1 MKKTILFIV
10 SEYPS
15 RKSATSYAAESVIN
29 YLKERHNVIC
39 LAINGNEVDDVDVYL
54 LNRNKKQLRVKISP
68 RMIGLLDRM
77 QLMLT
82 SPIYPLAR
90 PIQTEKLKKKAME
103 ICADKKVDIVISVCL
118 PVESLMVGAYVKQKM
133 PSVKFIP
140 YFIDGYACGILPRY
154 LPSQYALKR
163 KIRFEHFVVEKA
175 DLVIRME
182 ASRKFYEQDK
192 DYWKQK
198 SVYLNPA
205 FLHKPARHSGRTDIF
220 EKGYINVLYTG
231 YLFLPDRNPEYI
243 IDALSRVSN
252 VCLIFIGKNEARSV
266 IDRMQNSFQGKIK
279 VFDFMPRE
287 QLIGL
292 MNEADV
298 FLNLGVA
305 NSNAIS
311 GKIFDYLSY
320 GKPIISTFFKEDDA
334 TLKYLRDYELACCI
348 DQCNT
353 SNELATE
360 LLKEF
365 FETKCGKRINYSEI
379 EKAYYSS
386 SPKAI
391 GDIIEQL

>member
-1 MKKTILFIV
+1 
-10 SEYPS
+10 
-15 RKSATSYAAESVIN
+15 
-29 YLKERHNVIC
+29 
-39 LAINGNEVDDVDVYL
+39 
-54 LNRNKKQLRVKISP
+54 
-68 RMIGLLDRM
+68 
-77 QLMLT
+77 
-82 SPIYPLAR
+82 
-90 PIQTEKLKKKAME
+90 
-103 ICADKKVDIVISVCL
+103 
-118 PVESLMVGAYVKQKM
+118 M

-163 KIRFEHFVVEKA
+163 KIRFEHFVVERA

-205 FLHKPARHSGRTDIF
+205 FLHKPVSHSNSRADIF
-220 EKGYINVLYTG
+220 EKGYINILYTG

-243 IDALSRVSN
+243 IDALSRINN

-266 IDRMQNSFQGKIK
+266 IEKKQSSFQGKIK
-279 VFDFMPRE
+279 IFDFMPRE
-287 QLIGL
+287 QLIEL

-320 GKPIISTFFKEDDA
+320 GKPIISTYFKRDDA
-334 TLKYLRDYELACCI
+334 TLKYLNDYELACCI
-348 DQCNT
+348 DQCTT
-353 SNELATE
+353 SKDMATE

-365 FETKCGKRINYSEI
+365 LETTRDKRINYREI

-391 GDIIEQL
+391 EDLIEQL